1 MKAPLG
7 AIVIAAHN
15 EEAVIARC
23 LAALSSVIV
32 SGAAQVI
39 VVCNGCGDNTAVIAR
54 GFDSVEVVELEVA
67 SKVGALR
74 TGDQLAVPG
83 PRIYL
88 DADVVMT
95 GAAAMAVL
103 RILSTGG
110 TLAVR
115 PPISFD
121 STGASWPVRRW
132 YEVRQRLPS
141 ISRALWGAGTYALS
155 VEGRARF
162 GEFPDIVSDDLY
174 IDSLFSAVDIDIVD
188 TDPVIVTTPRRTG
201 DLLKILIR
209 TYRTQGDVQRD
220 ASRIPISSG
229 QRGQLRDI
237 SSLVRRERGLLV
249 SAAVYAV
256 LIVIARL
263 RARLRPRHGTWERD
277 DSSRYT

>member
-1 MKAPLG
+1 MTAPLG
-7 AIVIAAHN
+7 AILIAAHN

-23 LAALSSVIV
+23 LAALSPVIV

-39 VVCNGCGDNTAVIAR
+39 VVCNGCVDDTAAIAR
-54 GFDSVEVVELEVA
+54 RFDSVEVVELDLA

-74 TGDQLAVPG
+74 KGDRLAVPG

-95 GAAAMAVL
+95 GAAALAVL
-103 RILSTGG
+103 GMLSAGG
-110 TLAVR
+110 ALAAR
-115 PPISFD
+115 PPIRFD
-121 STGASWPVRRW
+121 SAGASWLVRRW
-132 YEVRQRLPS
+132 YDVRERLPS
-141 ISRALWGAGTYALS
+141 ISRALWGAGAYALS

-162 GEFPDIVSDDLY
+162 GEFPDIVSDDLF
-174 IDSLFSAVDIDIVD
+174 IDSLFSAVEAKIVD

-209 TYRTQGDVQRD
+209 TYRTQDDVQRN
-220 ASRIPISSG
+220 ASRFSISRG

-237 SSLVRRERGLLV
+237 LVLVRRDRSLAV

-256 LIVIARL
+256 VIVIARL
-263 RARLRPRHGTWERD
+263 RARFRPRHGAWERD
-277 DSSRYT
+277 NSSRST

>member
-32 SGAAQVI
+32 SGAAQVV
-39 VVCNGCGDNTAVIAR
+39 VVCNGCGDDTAAIAR
-54 GFDSVEVVELEVA
+54 QFDSVEVVELEVA

-103 RILSTGG
+103 SRLSTGG
-110 TLAVR
+110 TLAAR
-115 PPISFD
+115 PPIRFD
-121 STGASWPVRRW
+121 STGARWPVRRW
-132 YEVRQRLPS
+132 YEVRERLPS

-155 VEGRARF
+155 IDGRARF
-162 GEFPDIVSDDLY
+162 GEFPDIVSDDLF
-174 IDSLFSAVDIDIVD
+174 IDSLFSEAETDIVD

-220 ASRIPISSG
+220 DSHIPISRG

-237 SSLVRRERGLLV
+237 LALVRRQPGLVL

-256 LIVIARL
+256 LIFIARL
-263 RARLRPRHGTWERD
+263 RARFRSRQGAWERD
-277 DSSRYT
+277 NSSRST

>member
-1 MKAPLG
+1 VKAPLG

-15 EEAVIARC
+15 EEAVLARC

-39 VVCNGCGDNTAVIAR
+39 VVCNGCGDDTAAIAR

-74 TGDQLAVPG
+74 TGDRLAVPG

-103 RILSTGG
+103 RILSTGAAF
-110 TLAVR
+110 AVR

-132 YEVRQRLPS
+132 YEVRERLPS

-174 IDSLFSAVDIDIVD
+174 IDSLFSPVEVEIVD
-188 TDPVIVTTPRRTG
+188 TDPVVVTTPRRTG

-209 TYRTQGDVQRD
+209 TYRTQSDVQRD
-220 ASRIPISSG
+220 ASRIPISRG

-237 SSLVRRERGLLV
+237 SFLVRRERGLVV
-249 SAAVYAV
+249 SAVVYAV
-256 LIVIARL
+256 LVVIARL

-277 DSSRYT
+277 DSSR

>member
-1 MKAPLG
+1 MPLG
-7 AIVIAAHN
+7 AIIIAAHN
-15 EEAVIARC
+15 EETVVARC
-23 LAALSSVIV
+23 LAALSPVLE

-39 VVCNGCGDNTAVIAR
+39 VVCNGCVDDTAVIAR
-54 GFDSVEVVELEVA
+54 RFDSVEVVEVEVA

-132 YEVRQRLPS
+132 YEVRERLPS
-141 ISRALWGAGTYALS
+141 ISRT
-155 VEGRARF
+155 
-162 GEFPDIVSDDLY
+162 
-174 IDSLFSAVDIDIVD
+174 
-188 TDPVIVTTPRRTG
+188 
-201 DLLKILIR
+201 
-209 TYRTQGDVQRD
+209 
-220 ASRIPISSG
+220 
-229 QRGQLRDI
+229 
-237 SSLVRRERGLLV
+237 
-249 SAAVYAV
+249 
-256 LIVIARL
+256 
-263 RARLRPRHGTWERD
+263 
-277 DSSRYT
+277 

>member
-15 EEAVIARC
+15 EEAVLARC

-39 VVCNGCGDNTAVIAR
+39 VVCNGCGDDTAAIAR

-74 TGDQLAVPG
+74 TGDRLAVPG

-103 RILSTGG
+103 RILSTGAAF
-110 TLAVR
+110 AVR

-132 YEVRQRLPS
+132 YEVRERLPS

-174 IDSLFSAVDIDIVD
+174 IDSLFSPVEVEIVD
-188 TDPVIVTTPRRTG
+188 TDPVVVTTPRRTG

-209 TYRTQGDVQRD
+209 TYRTQSDVQRD
-220 ASRIPISSG
+220 ASRIPISRG

-237 SSLVRRERGLLV
+237 SFLVRRERGLFV
-249 SAAVYAV
+249 SAVVYAV
-256 LIVIARL
+256 LVVIARL

-277 DSSRYT
+277 DSSR